1 MNEIIPIVINS
12 LQELLSSAI
21 KAIPSLLT
29 AIIVLFLTRYI
40 AVFTRQ
46 IANSA
51 GQKALKSASLRIL
64 LNKTTQVGVWT
75 TGILLACV
83 FLFENFSIGDII
95 ATLGI
100 GSVAIGFAFQ
110 DIFKNFLAGIILL
123 IEEPFRI
130 GDEIMVNSFNGKV
143 EHISIRT
150 TQIRTYEG
158 EKVLI
163 PNSAVFTFAVKV
175 LTAYAHRR
183 TDLAVGLDYNTPL
196 PKARELLLQT
206 IKSIEGVLIEPA
218 PIIDVVDFSD
228 SSIDFKI
235 RYWTKPEQKEVN
247 QVKTHA
253 MVAIKKAC
261 DAANINI
268 PYPIRT
274 VYHYD
279 QEHYQDYME
288 KENI

>member
-1 MNEIIPIVINS
+1 MNEIIPVVIRS
-12 LQELLSSAI
+12 LKELLSSGI
-21 KAIPSLLT
+21 KAIPALLT
-29 AIIVLFLTRYI
+29 AIIIIFLTRYLAIFMKRI
-40 AVFTRQ
+40 ADT
-46 IANSA
+46 A

-175 LTAYAHRR
+175 LTAYPHRR
-183 TDLAVGLDYNTPL
+183 TDLAVGLDYNTSL
-196 PKARELLLQT
+196 PKARKLLLQT
-206 IKSIEGVLIEPA
+206 ITNISGVLKEPT
-218 PIIDVVDFSD
+218 PIIDVVDFGE
-228 SSIDFKI
+228 SSIDFKV

-247 QVKTHA
+247 QVKTQA
-253 MVAIKKAC
+253 IVAIKQAC
-261 DAANINI
+261 DIANINI

-279 QEHYQDYME
+279 QENYQDYLE
-288 KENI
+288 KENN